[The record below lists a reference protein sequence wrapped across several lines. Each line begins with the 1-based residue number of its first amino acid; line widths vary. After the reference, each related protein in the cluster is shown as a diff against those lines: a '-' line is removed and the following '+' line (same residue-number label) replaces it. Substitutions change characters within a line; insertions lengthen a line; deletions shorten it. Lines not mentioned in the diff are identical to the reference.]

1 MREIAHQH
9 TRLRANWTQAN
20 RHAGGSNTVVVA
32 ATELA
37 SASSQIDRHSH
48 TKTSLIGARRYRQR
62 RRRRDASWLHT
73 SCVRSY
79 RPKLALVPP
88 SMTEI
93 TEVISCRSMAFPEHD
108 GKDSDLQDIGA
119 HYVKG
124 HDPKITLSRDK
135 SFFRSIAVTSSP
147 LPLSR
152 FLT

>member
-48 TKTSLIGARRYRQR
+48 LRVETQM
-62 RRRRDASWLHT
+62 
-73 SCVRSY
+73 
-79 RPKLALVPP
+79 LVDGDG
-88 SMTEI
+88 
-93 TEVISCRSMAFPEHD
+93 D

-119 HYVKG
+119 PYVKG
-124 HDPKITLSRDK
+124 HDPKVTLSRDK
-135 SFFRSIAVTSSP
+135 IFFRTVSVRNSP
-147 LPLSR
+147 
-152 FLT
+152 